1 MQKIDLHQDVIS
13 SFKYRLELF
22 KSSDSSLEDTNA
34 GGLPDYKIADLQIV
48 FASVWP
54 YQVVP
59 DSQNLGKKLVQY
71 DTSEIINQWKQYEEL
86 RKQNDIH
93 LILSG
98 LELESTKYLDFRL
111 NFVYHLKGMDNLKWV
126 QDLEN
131 LKKAGFRSVQL
142 VWEFDNDFAHCH
154 RSSQWWLSEKWKDV
168 LNFLDKSSML
178 IDTAN
183 MNYESMVETY
193 QFTKKPIMNSHTN
206 VFALYSHSRNVAD
219 NFLELINRSEWLIWL
234 SLTSN
239 YMVPLDQTAT
249 IENYLAQ
256 IKYVKDRV
264 GDDHVAFGSGYHW
277 SYFKKLV
284 LGLENINTIKVLEDK
299 VIEWFGYK
307 FAYKFFWGNAYR
319 FMTQSF

>member
-111 NFVYHLKGMDNLKWV
+111 NFVYHLKGMDNLK
-126 QDLEN
+126 
-131 LKKAGFRSVQL
+131 
-142 VWEFDNDFAHCH
+142 
-154 RSSQWWLSEKWKDV
+154 
-168 LNFLDKSSML
+168 
-178 IDTAN
+178 
-183 MNYESMVETY
+183 
-193 QFTKKPIMNSHTN
+193 
-206 VFALYSHSRNVAD
+206 
-219 NFLELINRSEWLIWL
+219 
-234 SLTSN
+234 
-239 YMVPLDQTAT
+239 
-249 IENYLAQ
+249 
-256 IKYVKDRV
+256 
-264 GDDHVAFGSGYHW
+264 
-277 SYFKKLV
+277 
-284 LGLENINTIKVLEDK
+284 
-299 VIEWFGYK
+299 
-307 FAYKFFWGNAYR
+307 
-319 FMTQSF
+319 